1 MKLKKLLAIALALV
15 MVLALCACGSSSS
28 STTADSS
35 ASTDTAAADTSAAD
49 TAADDAAAA
58 DDTASDDAE
67 EVEETE
73 LTTIN
78 AGKLTV
84 SMSAD
89 FPPYENL
96 DDSGDIVGIEVDI
109 MSLIAEQLG
118 LELQID
124 DMDFDSAL
132 LAVQQGKSDM
142 VVSGVTIT
150 EERKLV
156 MNFTDSYT
164 TAVQVIVVPE
174 GSEVTLDNLGDQLIG
189 TQRGTTGFIY
199 CEDDYGSDHVV
210 GYDSYT
216 LVIQALLNGQ
226 VDCVVMDDSVARAY
240 VAENPSLSILDT
252 EYAVEEYA
260 FGVDKNNTA
269 LLDAVNTVL
278 NALIDDG
285 TVQSIIDQYISE

>member
-15 MVLALCACGSSSS
+15 MVLALCACGSSSA

-49 TAADDAAAA
+49 DAAAA
-58 DDTASDDAE
+58 DDTASDDA
-67 EVEETE
+67 EETE

-109 MSLIAEQLG
+109 MNLIAEQLG

-150 EERKLV
+150 DDRKLV

-240 VAENPSLSILDT
+240 VAENSSLSILDT

-269 LLDAVNTVL
+269 LLDAVNTAL
-278 NALIDDG
+278 NALMDDG

>member
-28 STTADSS
+28 STNADSS

-67 EVEETE
+67 ETE

-78 AGKLTV
+78 AGKLTI

-109 MSLIAEQLG
+109 MNLIAEQLG

-150 EERKLV
+150 DDRKLV
-156 MNFTDSYT
+156 MHFTDSYT

-240 VAENPSLSILDT
+240 VAENSSLSILDT

-269 LLDAVNTVL
+269 LLDAVNTAL
-278 NALIDDG
+278 NALMDDG

>member
-49 TAADDAAAA
+49 TAAAA
-58 DDTASDDAE
+58 DDTASDNAEDA
-67 EVEETE
+67 EETE

-78 AGKLTV
+78 TGKLTI

-150 EERKLV
+150 DDRKLV

-269 LLDAVNTVL
+269 LLDAVNTAL
-278 NALIDDG
+278 NALMDDG

>member
-58 DDTASDDAE
+58 DDTASDDA
-67 EVEETE
+67 EETE

-142 VVSGVTIT
+142 VVSGVTIA

-278 NALIDDG
+278 NALMDDG